1 MNSLKRLSK
10 VPLCREEEME
20 EFTEERFCGMASAKA
35 ERGDPGLD
43 AEEGTKDP
51 KGERPLGKLSNSLCC
66 SENGHYAEDE
76 DVQYL

>member
-35 ERGDPGLD
+35 ERGAPGLD
-43 AEEGTKDP
+43 AEEGTKDS
-51 KGERPLGKLSNSLCC
+51 KGE
-66 SENGHYAEDE
+66 
-76 DVQYL
+76 